1 MNCSKSINLK
11 MTGRPSDYS
20 QSLADVICERLS
32 VDIYEILDP
41 RDGSVRYI
49 GKANDSALRFKQ
61 HLRET
66 RRKTPLYDW
75 MQKMRSAGLVP
86 TFRVSEVCPVGE
98 WQKHEV
104 AAIAAAR
111 LAGARLLNVADG
123 GDEPHCSTEV
133 RAENGR
139 KVAVMRVKDPR
150 AAFIFNAKRVLGTAL
165 KQGYVADKTKAKMR
179 LAAAKHPALFGAWA
193 AI

>member
-1 MNCSKSINLK
+1 MAIEK
-11 MTGRPSDYS
+11 T
-20 QSLADVICERLS
+20 VE
-32 VDIYEILDP
+32 IYEILDP

-49 GKANDSALRFKQ
+49 GKANSASARFKQ

-66 RRKTPLYDW
+66 RRKTPLYAW
-75 MQKMRSAGLVP
+75 IQKMRADGLVP
-86 TFRVSEVCPVGE
+86 TFRVAAVCQWE
-98 WQKHEV
+98 DWQKHEV
-104 AAIAAAR
+104 AAILAAR
-111 LAGARLLNVADG
+111 QAGVRLLNVADG

-133 RAENGR
+133 RAANGR
-139 KVAVMRVKDPR
+139 KVAAMRVKDPR

-165 KQGYVADKTKAKMR
+165 RQGHVTEKTKVKMR